1 MANDENLKSY
11 KKGVSGNPAG
21 RPKGPK
27 TNEQNVADLRELLDI
42 KVDDEIASILPL
54 TESKPEFLE
63 KIKREHWSLEKIMD
77 FFAIMGAIGGQSSY
91 SYYREIK
98 DRVYGKS
105 DMVSGES
112 RPGRQSALDKLTPIK
127 AKAKAA
133 KAKATSGAIK
143 LPPLSGWKKQT
154 YSPMGE
160 GASWVKYT
168 WGNLLIMDSEDLKV
182 FGAEVAQEYDGQL
195 GWYDYEEVAESG
207 SVSPYKKGSAGEA
220 RKLLQAWVNANPDK
234 VVPGS
239 TKAKKPE
246 QVFAVYGSKGGPKLG
261 TVGIAERHGS

>member
-21 RPKGPK
+21 RPQGPK

-133 KAKATSGAIK
+133 KIK
-143 LPPLSGWKKQT
+143 KEEYESAAEVLSILNEVRSIEVPDIT
-154 YSPMGE
+154 EEP
-160 GASWVKYT
+160 
-168 WGNLLIMDSEDLKV
+168 DSENEPDNEGGIV
-182 FGAEVAQEYDGQL
+182 EIREQDGNAPR
-195 GWYDYEEVAESG
+195 ETESI
-207 SVSPYKKGSAGEA
+207 SSIK
-220 RKLLQAWVNANPDK
+220 
-234 VVPGS
+234 
-239 TKAKKPE
+239 
-246 QVFAVYGSKGGPKLG
+246 
-261 TVGIAERHGS
+261 